1 LRAILPIAGVP
12 DELIRTINDRLRE
25 IEQQIQPA
33 SDPGSATLP
42 NVGTPG
48 RFTAGVTDAKGR
60 VVERHRLQVSD
71 LPGGGYP
78 ALPVPLHDVFYA
90 ARSSSI
96 ATVTVTPTAA
106 GRYRF
111 AYIIGVTTGGAGTI
125 TLTIN
130 WTSNG
135 TGRTLTVGPLTLT
148 AATNLTQTYLLNVD
162 ASTSITYATTYVAPG
177 AYEFAAAITEL

>member
-1 LRAILPIAGVP
+1 VP
-12 DELIRTINDRLRE
+12 EELLRTINDRFRE
-25 IEQQIQPA
+25 IEQLIQPA
-33 SDPGSATLP
+33 AESDTAALP

-60 VVERHRLQVSD
+60 VVERGRLQISD

-78 ALPVPLHDVFYA
+78 ALPAPLHDVFYA

-96 ATVTVTPTAA
+96 ATVTVTPAAA

-148 AATNLTQTYLLNVD
+148 AASNLTQTYLLNVD
-162 ASTSITYATTYVAPG
+162 ASTSITYATTYAAPG
-177 AYEFAAAITEL
+177 AYELSAAITEL